1 MTGKP
6 KLDFW
11 SNQRLRPVLP
21 VMMLS
26 AFRELRQSQYVGGNQ
41 GENTS
46 KLYSWTATMWQGGYV
61 GGQHNRIFFRRI
73 YITTEFS
80 SQRSKMLLF
89 LTTNMHARRDVTYE
103 PAIERFHDVT
113 MAILVSQN
121 NETVAMLVFQTSPH
135 SCGSWTFFLCKNFLL
150 FR

>member
-1 MTGKP
+1 MTDKP
-6 KLDFW
+6 KLDDL
-11 SNQRLRPVLP
+11 SNQRLSPVLYAT
-21 VMMLS
+21 MWS
-26 AFRELRQSQYVGGNQ
+26 AFRELRQSQYVGENQ

-46 KLYSWTATMWQGGYV
+46 KLYSWTATMWQGGHV
-61 GGQHNRIFFRRI
+61 GGQYNRIFFRRI
-73 YITTEFS
+73 YMTTEFS
-80 SQRSKMLLF
+80 SQR
-89 LTTNMHARRDVTYE
+89 TTNMPGSRDVTCE

-135 SCGSWTFFLCKNFLL
+135 SCGSRTFFLCKNFLL